1 MGSEKLE
8 ARSEKLRTVI
18 LFLVLAVQIAA
29 IGFLIV
35 RYERVVSQGT
45 EVRFKCQAYDP
56 YDPLRGRYLRTSV
69 EQETANLPHS
79 ITNIDFTLRN
89 RFVAR
94 IEPGTNGLW
103 RVAEVA
109 LAPTDEGLWVKP
121 KSSHLDYRLTWSERN
136 PEENWEA
143 FDKRREASGIVAR
156 VTFPNQLFSNEKIA
170 PMAEKLLREKS
181 DDAVAV
187 YRVHDGEI
195 VITDIEI
202 GGKSILQCIREAK

>member
-1 MGSEKLE
+1 MK
-8 ARSEKLRTVI
+8 KKT
-18 LFLVLAVQIAA
+18 LFVALVLLVQIAA
-29 IGFLIV
+29 IGFLVV

-79 ITNIDFTLRN
+79 ITNIDYRLRN

-109 LAPTDEGLWVKP
+109 LAPTEEGLWVKP
-121 KSSHLDYRLTWSERN
+121 KSSHLDYRLPWRDHTSDEK
-136 PEENWEA
+136 WED
-143 FDKRREASGIVAR
+143 FEKRREASGLVAR
-156 VTFPNQLFSNEKIA
+156 VKFPDQLFISEKIA
-170 PMAEKLLREKS
+170 PEAEDLLRKKS

-187 YRVHDGEI
+187 YRVHNGEI

-202 GGKSILQCIREAK
+202 GGKSILKQL